1 MRILDILP
9 IILYII
15 KLDRINNIVKFSLL
29 IMLNSIINLTLKQ
42 IIKEPRPIKNE
53 KRLKY
58 DTYGMPSGHA
68 QAVWFIV
75 FYNLNKTDERI
86 TYLLSI
92 LALATCIQ
100 RIYTRRHTLEQVIV
114 GSFIGSMLG
123 FMASK
128 I

>member
-1 MRILDILP
+1 MRILDVLP

-15 KLDRINNIVKFSLL
+15 KLDRINNIVKFTLFV
-29 IMLNSIINLTLKQ
+29 ILNSIINLTLKQ
-42 IIKEPRPIKNE
+42 IIREPRPNNNE
-53 KRLKY
+53 KRFNF
-58 DTYGMPSGHA
+58 DRYGMPSGHA

-75 FYNLNKTDERI
+75 FYNLNKTNERI
-86 TYLLSI
+86 TALLSV

-100 RIYTRRHTLEQVIV
+100 RIYTERHTLEQVIV

>member
-1 MRILDILP
+1 
-9 IILYII
+9 
-15 KLDRINNIVKFSLL
+15 
-29 IMLNSIINLTLKQ
+29 
-42 IIKEPRPIKNE
+42 
-53 KRLKY
+53 
-58 DTYGMPSGHA
+58 MPSGHA

-75 FYNLNKTDERI
+75 FYNLNKTNERI
-86 TYLLSI
+86 TALLCV

-100 RIYTRRHTLEQVIV
+100 RIYTERHTLEQVIV

>member
-1 MRILDILP
+1 MTLLDILP

-15 KLDRINNIVKFSLL
+15 KLDRINNIGKFTLL
-29 IMLNSIINLTLKQ
+29 IMLNSIINLSFKQ
-42 IIKEPRPIKNE
+42 IIRQPRPKYKTNNS
-53 KRLKY
+53 KY

-86 TYLLSI
+86 TVLLSL
-92 LALATCIQ
+92 LAIGTCIQ

-114 GSFIGSMLG
+114 GSLIGSMLG